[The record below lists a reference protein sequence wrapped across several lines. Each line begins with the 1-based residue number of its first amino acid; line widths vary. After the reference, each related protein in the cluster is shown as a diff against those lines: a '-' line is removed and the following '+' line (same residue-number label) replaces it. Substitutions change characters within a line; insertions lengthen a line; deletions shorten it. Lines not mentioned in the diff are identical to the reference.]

1 LKRITAAELPGGDVL
16 LALEAAVARVPVE
29 EWSSP
34 GEGGDLTHLFGSG
47 AVADKLAVAESRG
60 PVAHLAILRGLVGAL
75 RKFYDEVKDAVA
87 LKAGSPVPFATGR
100 RVNKVFHTTP
110 RLETIGKGDLL
121 REFGFYLFDPG
132 LDESIPVILNF
143 EYRDRLDQLT
153 WKEREALPRIA
164 TIHPRL
170 GKEGLSDPE
179 DQTESWFFGLRPQ
192 CEPGDLLKLLASVAK
207 EAAIAVL
214 PELSL
219 PASDA
224 LEKALADDP
233 GAYPPLVVAGSAHV
247 KEAAGSVDEVR
258 ANESRIYLEGALVAI
273 HRKIHPFVLR
283 KVGETELPQPLD
295 EGITNEPKPLT
306 ILAGDS
312 TRLGVTICADLNDAR
327 IPNLLERAGVNLLLM
342 PALTPDPGAFNGG
355 LCQLASRCQAV
366 AVIVNGDGEAIGV
379 EDPSLF
385 AVMAA
390 VPRSPANQQSTEY
403 VPPTGLPAVGV
414 LDPNQPLDKAIDWR

>member
-1 LKRITAAELPGGDVL
+1 MKAAERPGDDVL
-16 LALEAAVARVPVE
+16 LALETAVASIPLQ

-34 GEGGDLTHLFGSG
+34 GEGGDLTHLFESG
-47 AVADKLAVAESRG
+47 IVAEKLALAESRG
-60 PVAHLAILRGLVGAL
+60 PVAHLAILMGLAGAL
-75 RKFYDEVKDAVA
+75 RKFYDEVRDTME
-87 LKAGSPVPFATGR
+87 LKAGTPVPFATGR
-100 RVNKVFHTTP
+100 KVNQVFHTTP
-110 RLETIGKGDLL
+110 RLETIGKGDLIS
-121 REFGFYLFDPG
+121 EFGFYLFDPG
-132 LDESIPVILNF
+132 LDDSIPVILNF

-153 WKEREALPRIA
+153 WEERESLPRIA

-192 CEPGDLLKLLASVAK
+192 CEPADLLEQLASVAG
-207 EAAIAVL
+207 EAEIAVF

-224 LEKALADDP
+224 LEKALGDDP
-233 GAYPPLVVAGSAHV
+233 GAYPPLVVAGSAHM
-247 KEAAGSVDEVR
+247 KEVASSGDEVR
-258 ANESRIYLEGALVAI
+258 ANESRIYLEGDLIAI

-295 EGITNEPKPLT
+295 EGLTNEPKPLT

-312 TRLGVTICADLNDAR
+312 TRIGVTICADLNDAR

-366 AVIVNGDGEAIGV
+366 AVVVNGDGEAIGV

-390 VPRSPANQQSTEY
+390 VPRSPAAQQSTEY
-403 VPPTGLPAVGV
+403 VPPAGLPAVAV
-414 LDPNQPLDKAIDWR
+414 LDPNKPLDKAIAWR